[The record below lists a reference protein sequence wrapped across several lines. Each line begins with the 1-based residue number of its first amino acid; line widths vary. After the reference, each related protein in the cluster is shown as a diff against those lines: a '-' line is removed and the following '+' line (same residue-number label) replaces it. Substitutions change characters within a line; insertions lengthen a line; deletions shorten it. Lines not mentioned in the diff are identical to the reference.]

1 MAAHVDGIVG
11 DHHYVECAGRD
22 EVVTTRAE
30 VLLHRLVRL
39 DRSNCYPE
47 IAHATSANVTTMA
60 TTTRTMS
67 NAVLRCSLNG
77 LKPTG

>member
-1 MAAHVDGIVG
+1 
-11 DHHYVECAGRD
+11 
-22 EVVTTRAE
+22 
-30 VLLHRLVRL
+30 
-39 DRSNCYPE
+39 
-47 IAHATSANVTTMA
+47 VTTMA